1 MKISSD
7 IVRRLKERD
16 EDAFHIV
23 YDEYEKLIYYI
34 AYSITKNRHDA
45 EEIVQDTFLRMFN
58 SINTYQ
64 ENGKFK
70 QWLMQIAR
78 NLSYNKVTRD
88 KERDNVYDE
97 EALRTAKAS
106 PSTAHLILTIQGILD
121 EDSANIVI
129 LRVIYNFSFKEI
141 AEETG
146 FTIGKVQ
153 SMYYVSMKTL
163 KKEFKYE

>member
-16 EDAFHIV
+16 EEAFQIV

-34 AYSITKNRHDA
+34 AYSITKNRENA

-58 SINTYQ
+58 SIGSYDD
-64 ENGKFK
+64 NGKFK

-88 KERDNVYDE
+88 KEKNNVYDE
-97 EALRTAKAS
+97 EALRTAKAA
-106 PSTAHLILTIQGILD
+106 PSTANLILTIQGILD
-121 EDSANIVI
+121 EVSANIVI

-141 AEETG
+141 AEEINH
-146 FTIGKVQ
+146 TIGKVQ
-153 SMYYVSMKTL
+153 SMYYVAMKKL

>member
-1 MKISSD
+1 MKISSE
-7 IVRRLKERD
+7 IIRRLKERD
-16 EDAFHIV
+16 EEAFEIV
-23 YDEYEKLIYYI
+23 YDEYENLIYYI
-34 AYSITKNRHDA
+34 AYSITKNRENA

-58 SINTYQ
+58 SIRSYD
-64 ENGKFK
+64 EKGKFK

-97 EALRTAKAS
+97 EALRTVKAA
-106 PSTAHLILTIQGILD
+106 PSTAHIILTIQGILD

-141 AEETG
+141 AEETNLS
-146 FTIGKVQ
+146 IGKVQ
-153 SMYYVSMKTL
+153 SMYYSSMKIL